1 MIIGKITLAIIKPD
15 AVKKGYIGPILF
27 HIINA
32 GFFIRAIKMTE
43 ISKKLAK
50 KFYYEHKKNLFFES
64 LVKFMSSGPIVLII
78 LEKENAV
85 KNFRNLI
92 GNKNPIK
99 AKVGTIRKLYAS
111 SLKKNA
117 IHGSDSDKNAF
128 RECRFYFSDIEIFF

>member
-111 SLKKNA
+111 SLEKNA